1 MFATV
6 RYAIRSLRRS
16 PAFTLTVIAT
26 LAIGIGLNTA
36 IFAVVDC
43 VLLRPLGYHDADRIV
58 GLQTHFVDE
67 NRSIPRIGG
76 DDYNDVARQVKGL
89 EATAYYRGAWPDGIS
104 INGSAFYLP
113 VADVSPRFMEVMG
126 VQPVAGRLF
135 NGSDVDGHDAL
146 IGESFA
152 REHFGSVSAAIGQ
165 TIHYDGGSR
174 TIVGVMP
181 EAFSFPK
188 NAHIWMET
196 KPEPANSNR
205 TSYSQGAI
213 GKRRAGVT
221 PEQLAAELAAFSMH
235 LQQAFPED
243 RHKTLETAPLQEQ
256 IVGKIRPMLNLLMGS
271 VGVILLIICANITH
285 LQLVRATRQ
294 LRSVT
299 IRTALGA
306 SRSVLASRALV
317 EALLLA
323 VGGSVATVLIAVPA
337 LKLLVRVAPPE
348 LPRLAEVRL
357 NGDVFV
363 FAFLISVLLM
373 AVTALLPVWRSWRVD
388 PASALRQD
396 AARGTESSGSLRLRD
411 GIVVVEVALTLT
423 LSVLSIVVARQLIAQ
438 SRQDLG
444 FAAESLVTL
453 DTHVVGAAQFPDP
466 PKEMTPEA
474 IAAYQAAALPAKQ
487 ERLARL
493 DATLDSV
500 SRVPGVISAGAI
512 DGAPMGFGG
521 SDVSYAVRGRQVFAP
536 PFQSLPDADIHPVTP
551 GIFATMRVPLL
562 RGRALN
568 ADDRIGAPAVLLID
582 QTLAREIFPDEDPIG
597 KQIMC
602 GYDDVQSWWTIVG
615 VVGAVHSDSPSVAPR
630 PTFYVPVAQHPGGA
644 ADMQIVVRTALAPS
658 VMAATLRKSL
668 ATSHPEIAVKAT
680 TMRENIGETQRSD
693 TFRSLLFGSFAGVSI
708 LLAAVGMYGVTA
720 YSVAQRRF
728 EFGLRVALGANRP
741 QLFGMVLRKAL
752 GYALAG
758 IVIGIVLSLSLLQ
771 LLGSVIGKLPAFD
784 AGAYVL
790 ASLTVLAMALL
801 AMFLPAKA
809 AANVD
814 PMAALRSE

>member
-1 MFATV
+1 MIATI
-6 RYAIRSLRRS
+6 RHAIRSLRRS
-16 PAFTLTVIAT
+16 PAFSLTVIAT
-26 LAIGIGLNTA
+26 LGIGIGLNAA
-36 IFAVVDC
+36 IFTVVDC

-67 NRSIPRIGG
+67 NRSVPRIGG

-89 EATAYYRGAWPDGIS
+89 EATAFYQGAWPEGIS

-135 NGSDVDGHDAL
+135 NGGDVDGHDAL

-165 TIHYDGGSR
+165 TIHYDNGSH
-174 TIVGVMP
+174 TVVGVLP
-181 EAFSFPK
+181 EAFSFPR

-196 KPEPANSNR
+196 KPEPATANR
-205 TSYSQGAI
+205 TAYNQQAI
-213 GKRRAGVT
+213 GKRLAGVT
-221 PEQLAAELAAFSMH
+221 PEQLAAELAAFSVH

-243 RHKTLETAPLQEQ
+243 KYKTLETVPLQEQ

-323 VGGSVATVLIAVPA
+323 VGGSVAAVLIAVPA

-423 LSVLSIVVARQLIAQ
+423 LSVLSVVVARQLLAQ
-438 SRQDLG
+438 SKQDLG
-444 FAAESLVTL
+444 FASESLVTL
-453 DTHVVGAAQFPDP
+453 DTHAIGAAPFPKW
-466 PKEMTPEA
+466 PKEATPEA
-474 IAAYQAAALPAKQ
+474 IAAYESAALPAKQ
-487 ERLARL
+487 ARLAGL
-493 DATLDSV
+493 DATLASV
-500 SRVPGVISAGAI
+500 SSVPGVISAGAI
-512 DGAPMGFGG
+512 LGAPMGFGG
-521 SDVSYAVRGRQVFAP
+521 SNVGYAVRGRQVFGP
-536 PFQSLPDADIHPVTP
+536 PFKNLPNAELRPVTP
-551 GIFATMRVPLL
+551 GIFATMGVPLL

-568 ADDRIGAPAVLLID
+568 ADDRLGAPPVLLID
-582 QTLAREIFPDEDPIG
+582 QTLAREIFPNEDPIG

-602 GYDDVQSWWTIVG
+602 GYDDIASWWTIVG
-615 VVGAVHSDSPSVAPR
+615 VVGAIHGDSPSAAPTA
-630 PTFYVPVAQHPGGA
+630 TFYVPVAQHPGGA
-644 ADMQIVVRTALAPS
+644 GDMQIVVRTALAPS
-658 VMAATLRKSL
+658 AMAATLRNSL
-668 ATSHPEIAVKAT
+668 AISHPEIAVKAT

-720 YSVAQRRF
+720 YSVAQRKF
-728 EFGLRVALGANRP
+728 EFGLRVALGANKP

-752 GYALAG
+752 GFAAVGMVLGVGMSLGLMRVLA
-758 IVIGIVLSLSLLQ
+758 
-771 LLGSVIGKLPAFD
+771 SVVGKLPAFD
-784 AGAYVL
+784 PVAYVL
-790 ASLTVLAMALL
+790 ASLVVLGIAMI
-801 AMFLPAKA
+801 AMFLPARA

-814 PMAALRSE
+814 PMTVLRSE